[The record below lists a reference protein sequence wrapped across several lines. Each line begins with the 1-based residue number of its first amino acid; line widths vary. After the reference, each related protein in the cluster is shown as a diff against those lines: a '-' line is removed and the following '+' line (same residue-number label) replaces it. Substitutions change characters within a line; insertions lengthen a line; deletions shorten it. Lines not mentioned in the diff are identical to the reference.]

1 MYLII
6 CYDIKKNKIRT
17 KISRL
22 LIEARGTRVQKS
34 VFELEINK
42 KDFGKLK
49 EKLQKILKRKD
60 SIAYYQLC
68 ENCIKKIVYSGS
80 GEKPSKKRGQ
90 SVEIV

>member
-22 LIEARGTRVQKS
+22 LIEARGIRVQKS
-34 VFELEINK
+34 VFELEIKK
-42 KDFGKLK
+42 KDFNELK
-49 EKLQKILKRKD
+49 EKFHKILKRKD

-68 ENCIKKIVYSGS
+68 ENCIKKIVYSGA
-80 GEKPSKKRGQ
+80 GEKPSKKRGKT
-90 SVEIV
+90 VEVV